1 MFVFSAREYGLDM
14 VMIYGFSSKC
24 LVPVGFC
31 LCWGKTKGHIGD
43 RVMTWRRHR
52 LTWQVMASGEEII
65 PRQILICAD
74 GYPNKS
80 VSGGLCGVW
89 DAGLT
94 LKEHFVFESSLCF
107 TALPATKRYSPHKE
121 YIMRT
126 VKGLTEA
133 LRQQQP
139 CGQRHPLHGHRA
151 HSRWTDIEAIPW

>member
-1 MFVFSAREYGLDM
+1 MGYMFVFSAREYGLEM
-14 VMIYGFSSKC
+14 VMIYGFSSTC

-43 RVMTWRRHR
+43 RLMTWRRHR

-107 TALPATKRYSPHKE
+107 TALPATKRYTVPIKNTLWGLWRDSKKLYGSSSPVVSVTLR
-121 YIMRT
+121 MD
-126 VKGLTEA
+126 TEHTA
-133 LRQQQP
+133 AEQ
-139 CGQRHPLHGHRA
+139 
-151 HSRWTDIEAIPW
+151 T